1 MINRIGVSIQKQ
13 RAASDQIE
21 WLKLMIGD
29 VYIGLISLENGFDRE
44 AMSIVNSRIEGV
56 IGVCDVILDGATA
69 QESRAVK
76 RQISRMNEKL
86 ELNASEKGIAIRKNA
101 ISFHGLTIIVDKL
114 EPTPEFRNLRIIDR
128 DRDPSSGNGAGRA

>member
-13 RAASDQIE
+13 RATSDQIE
-21 WLKLMIGD
+21 WLKLMVSD
-29 VYIGLISLENGFDRE
+29 VHIGLISLENGFDRE